1 MGPQSIPS
9 PANDASHEP
18 GDIRD
23 QLRRDHAAVLA
34 ELEAL
39 RGERDEKRAAV
50 RLAKVRQAW
59 VIHALA
65 EETVVYRALES
76 VHSSERA
83 DERFVE
89 HELVGDVFDKLAKI
103 RCGTLEWNAR
113 LNVVR
118 ELIERHIAA
127 EQADMFGRLERHYDE
142 AGLVELGE
150 RFRLAHK
157 KLMLLEQ
164 AKAA

>member
-1 MGPQSIPS
+1 MASTSYPAS
-9 PANDASHEP
+9 ANDASHAP
-18 GDIRD
+18 DDIRD
-23 QLRRDHAAVLA
+23 QLRKDHDSVLA

-39 RGERDEKRAAV
+39 RGERDERRAQG
-50 RLAKVRQAW
+50 RLAHVRQAW

-76 VHSSERA
+76 VQSSERA

-103 RCGTLEWNAR
+103 RCGTLEWKAR

-118 ELIERHIAA
+118 ELIDRHIAS
-127 EQADMFGRLERHYDE
+127 EQADMFARLERRFDQKS
-142 AGLVELGE
+142 LTELGD
-150 RFRLAHK
+150 RFRLAHE
-157 KLMLLEQ
+157 KLTMLEQ